1 MRAVFRVGPSHRLPG
16 LELLPVLDLSVYSVG
31 NGLHQVLKVREKVG
45 VGFVAVFTYH
55 FPIDY
60 HVKLAVGT
68 RC

>member
-1 MRAVFRVGPSHRLPG
+1 MRTVFRVGPSHRFPG
-16 LELLPVLDLSVYSVG
+16 VELLPVPDLLVYSVG

-45 VGFVAVFTYH
+45 VGFVPVLAYH
-55 FPIDY
+55 FAIDY